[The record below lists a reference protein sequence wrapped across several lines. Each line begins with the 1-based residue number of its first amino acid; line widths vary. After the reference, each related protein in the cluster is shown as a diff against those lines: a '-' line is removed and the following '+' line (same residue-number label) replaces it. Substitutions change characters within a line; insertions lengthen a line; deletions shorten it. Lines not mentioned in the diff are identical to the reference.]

1 MSQRGPWSVKGIDTR
16 AREVAREAAR
26 EEGMTLGAYLNRLIL
41 EDDSPEAQARVKTP
55 PQTEAR
61 EHAQTAAHAPIHG
74 LDTPSPASATAL
86 DRLTR
91 RIESAEAR
99 STLAITGIDQS
110 VVGLLSRL
118 ENAEH
123 NQQAMG
129 GHFEGVMDDIQKTY
143 DTLNVKVAALE
154 ADDSTQSNLTALK
167 ALEDALGKLASYVY
181 EENELVGTETSA
193 IKVRLESGL
202 GEITD
207 RMDDIDST
215 IHSKLDDVTANFH
228 KTIAEA
234 ELRTEGISKH
244 LAERFS
250 SVEVEVS
257 EKLSHVQEM
266 SLAMDQ
272 VNDNV
277 ESAMSNMGDTL
288 GHMQERLS
296 RAETL
301 TDKAMRELED
311 RFSALDTRL
320 EEIQRAVTEV
330 SEQKFDARFESL
342 SSDLRELVTN
352 TRIELAGEIEA
363 AAKSVDADVLDRID
377 GAIASIG
384 TRLDT
389 NESMQ
394 TQTMDMVGETVAR
407 VTESVDQRLTANQD
421 QQARAIEVVSQQ
433 VSRISEGLDKR
444 ITTLAS
450 TDAKTETDALREEMI
465 RFTNTLDDRL
475 EYLESREDETFEKIS
490 GEVGKLADRL
500 DERVVES
507 EKRSAEA
514 IEQVG
519 EQVAGVARRIEKRQH
534 AALKAFAD
542 KLDETQKRQ
551 DARLTGAL
559 SSVSERLERMQE
571 QSITSMSPVQK
582 AIGALAQRIEAIEDF
597 SAPPYAAREEST
609 PIPAMVAPVKIDT
622 DLTPDVE
629 AVDTPAPS
637 TEQAGES
644 LHGFLD
650 PIFEEPEGDI
660 FEEPES
666 NIEAQKDFQSIAADM
681 EADLAPPKISDD
693 ADEFEPGIQSWADD
707 ANAVLDDTLS
717 VQNNATDDLIIHD
730 GLDETRDSDI
740 FADEDNIP
748 PMPDMEEFVKDE
760 FETVAAAPPGA
771 LEQNARAETGKEDY
785 LSRARSAAKNAA
797 TKPDSSPFG
806 STKESG
812 GISNGT
818 KALGVAALA
827 AAAVVGGVLYTRGDT
842 KAPSLE
848 FGESAGE
855 IETAQAAEG
864 AGPTG
869 GDTVDASA
877 TLASLPVD
885 ADEIENGL
893 DTDVSDDS
901 QLTETATT
909 LASTDVEEPQLI
921 PDPVEVASTVP
932 TVDRAKIL
940 ATPLIAKTVSV
951 STAANEGNR
960 FAQYK
965 MGNNELQSGRFQSG
979 AQWLEKSAKQG
990 LPIAQ
995 YDLAVLHENG
1005 TGTTRDPAQAR
1016 YWHKAAAR
1024 GGNVEAMFDF
1034 ASYNANGHGGEANLL
1049 VAAEWFRKAA
1059 EFGHADSQYNLAQLY
1074 LQGNGV
1080 SPSYEEALYW
1090 FGLAALS
1097 GDTGAEQAAQE
1108 ILSQGFVSPEAARS
1122 VRVRI
1127 REWRKAT
1134 PNPAANGKFGSSA
1147 WNTAGAGNRVLSVQ
1161 KVLSALGYDVGTP
1174 DGVAGGQ
1181 TRTAIKAFERS
1192 AGMPETGQIT
1202 TRLVDVLNA
1211 TLKTEKKAA

>member
-41 EDDSPEAQARVKTP
+41 EDDSPEP
-55 PQTEAR
+55 EAR
-61 EHAQTAAHAPIHG
+61 AKAPSNPEARAHAQMAAHAPIHG
-74 LDTPSPASATAL
+74 LDTASPASATAL

-167 ALEDALGKLASYVY
+167 ALEDALGKLASYVF
-181 EENELVGTETSA
+181 EENELVGTETTA
-193 IKVRLESGL
+193 IKARLETGL

-207 RMDDIDST
+207 RMDNIDTT

-311 RFSALDTRL
+311 RFSVLDTRL
-320 EEIQRAVTEV
+320 DEIQRAVTEE

-342 SSDLRELVTN
+342 STDLRELVTN

-377 GAIASIG
+377 GAIISIG

-433 VSRISEGLDKR
+433 VSRISEGVDKG

-450 TDAKTETDALREEMI
+450 TDAKAETDALREEMI

-490 GEVGKLADRL
+490 GEVDKLAGRL
-500 DERVVES
+500 DERAIES
-507 EKRSAEA
+507 EKRSAKA
-514 IEQVG
+514 IGQIG
-519 EQVAGVARRIEKRQH
+519 EQVAGVSRRIEQRQH
-534 AALKAFAD
+534 AALKAFAE

-597 SAPPYAAREEST
+597 SAPPYASREESA

-622 DLTPDVE
+622 DLTPAVE
-629 AVDTPAPS
+629 AVVTAVPAPPPA
-637 TEQAGES
+637 TEQTDKS
-644 LHGFLD
+644 SHGFLD
-650 PIFEEPEGDI
+650 PIFEEPE
-660 FEEPES
+660 S
-666 NIEAQKDFQSIAADM
+666 NIEAEKDFQSIA
-681 EADLAPPKISDD
+681 

-748 PMPDMEEFVKDE
+748 PMPYMEEFVEDE

-771 LEQNARAETGKEDY
+771 SQQNARAETGKEDY

-806 STKESG
+806 STRESG

-818 KALGVAALA
+818 KALGVAAIA

-855 IETAQAAEG
+855 IETAQTAAG

-869 GDTVDASA
+869 GDTIDASQHWPPYPLTQIKSKVIL
-877 TLASLPVD
+877 TL
-885 ADEIENGL
+885 
-893 DTDVSDDS
+893 
-901 QLTETATT
+901 
-909 LASTDVEEPQLI
+909 
-921 PDPVEVASTVP
+921 
-932 TVDRAKIL
+932 
-940 ATPLIAKTVSV
+940 
-951 STAANEGNR
+951 
-960 FAQYK
+960 
-965 MGNNELQSGRFQSG
+965 M
-979 AQWLEKSAKQG
+979 
-990 LPIAQ
+990 
-995 YDLAVLHENG
+995 
-1005 TGTTRDPAQAR
+1005 
-1016 YWHKAAAR
+1016 
-1024 GGNVEAMFDF
+1024 
-1034 ASYNANGHGGEANLL
+1034 
-1049 VAAEWFRKAA
+1049 
-1059 EFGHADSQYNLAQLY
+1059 
-1074 LQGNGV
+1074 
-1080 SPSYEEALYW
+1080 
-1090 FGLAALS
+1090 
-1097 GDTGAEQAAQE
+1097 
-1108 ILSQGFVSPEAARS
+1108 
-1122 VRVRI
+1122 
-1127 REWRKAT
+1127 
-1134 PNPAANGKFGSSA
+1134 
-1147 WNTAGAGNRVLSVQ
+1147 
-1161 KVLSALGYDVGTP
+1161 
-1174 DGVAGGQ
+1174 
-1181 TRTAIKAFERS
+1181 
-1192 AGMPETGQIT
+1192 
-1202 TRLVDVLNA
+1202 
-1211 TLKTEKKAA
+1211 